1 MNTYDWSRFTQRIH
15 VKAPIEKLYAAFATR
30 SGMESW
36 FLRLCEYKHA
46 DGSLLANDDFITTG
60 DIYTW
65 LWHGYPDS
73 TDEKGEFLN
82 ANGKD
87 ELQFVFG
94 KTGTV
99 TVKISPAEN
108 GSNLVEL
115 TQKNIPTDDNGKSQ
129 YHVGCSTGWVFYLAN
144 LKSIMEGG
152 IDLRNKN
159 EKLQGVLN
167 S

>member
-1 MNTYDWSRFTQRIH
+1 MHPVEI
-15 VKAPIEKLYAAFATR
+15 LYKAFATR

-46 DGSLLANDDFITTG
+46 DGSLLTSDELIKPEH
-60 DIYTW
+60 IYKW
-65 LWHGYPDS
+65 LWYGYPD
-73 TDEKGEFLN
+73 TTAETGTFIKTND
-82 ANGKD
+82 KD

-94 KTGTV
+94 KAGTV
-99 TVKISPAEN
+99 TVKIYTIEN
-108 GSNLVEL
+108 QNMVEL
-115 TQKNIPTDDNGKSQ
+115 TQENIPSDEQSRFN
-129 YHVGCSTGWVFYLAN
+129 YYVGCSTGWVFYLAN

-159 EKLQGVLN
+159 ENLKGVLN

>member
-1 MNTYDWSRFTQRIH
+1 MISYDWSRFTQRINIH
-15 VKAPIEKLYAAFATR
+15 ASVEKLYQAFSKRA
-30 SGMESW
+30 GMESW

-46 DGSLLANDDFITTG
+46 DGGLLDNKEGIKKG
-60 DIYTW
+60 DEYKW
-65 LWHGYPDS
+65 LWHGH
-73 TDEKGEFLN
+73 TDTTFETGKFLK

-94 KTGTV
+94 NAGTV
-99 TVKISPAEN
+99 TIKIIDNGAE
-108 GSNLVEL
+108 SIIEL
-115 TQKNIPTDDNGKSQ
+115 TQENIPTDEKAKANW
-129 YHVGCSTGWVFYLAN
+129 HVGCSTGWVFYLAN

-159 EKLQGVLN
+159 PELKNVLN

>member
-15 VKAPIEKLYAAFATR
+15 VKAPVEKLYTAFATR

-36 FLRLCEYKHA
+36 FLRSCEYKHA
-46 DGSLLANDDFITTG
+46 DNTLLVNDEEITTG

-94 KTGTV
+94 KTGLV
-99 TVKISPAEN
+99 TVKISPLEN
-108 GSNLVEL
+108 GNMVEL
-115 TQKNIPTDDNGKSQ
+115 TQENIPTDDNGKSQ

-152 IDLRNKN
+152 IDLRNKM
-159 EKLQGVLN
+159 KSCRVF
-167 S
+167 